1 MPVPVTDQYIAR
13 AKYLPRQAP
22 DVDIVLCPQHRIHRK
37 RRRMR
42 VSFEQSKLN
51 RICRKPSHNLES
63 RQLQSLEANRVAGGI
78 SLNTGLDPER
88 KKGVAKVAPDKRKLR
103 FITQLQ

>member
-42 VSFEQSKLN
+42 VSFQQSKLN
-51 RICRKPSHNLES
+51 RICRKPSRNFES
-63 RQLQSLEANRVAGGI
+63 RQLQSLEANRIAGGI
-78 SLNTGLDPER
+78 SLNTGLNPDR
-88 KKGVAKVAPDKRKLR
+88 KKGAAKIPQDK
-103 FITQLQ
+103 